1 MKVFDRITGY
11 FCLMK
16 QAIRTA
22 KQDRMENKLQSLY
35 NLKFRI
41 VNELDMTDV
50 DVMDSYMDC
59 QLEIER
65 LEKQLLL
72 EYKKNAFKY

>member
-1 MKVFDRITGY
+1 
-11 FCLMK
+11 
-16 QAIRTA
+16 
-22 KQDRMENKLQSLY
+22 MENKLQSLY